1 MRSGRMDSPA
11 PRRSKAMWI
20 IPVIV
25 VGIVVVIFVG
35 YNIVYLKQ
43 DVQRERT
50 GNSSELAQ
58 PDAPG

>member
-1 MRSGRMDSPA
+1 MDTPG
-11 PRRSKAMWI
+11 PRRRKAMWI

-25 VGIVVVIFVG
+25 VAIMLVIFVG
-35 YNIVYLKQ
+35 YNLVYMKQ

-50 GNSSELAQ
+50 GNSSELAK